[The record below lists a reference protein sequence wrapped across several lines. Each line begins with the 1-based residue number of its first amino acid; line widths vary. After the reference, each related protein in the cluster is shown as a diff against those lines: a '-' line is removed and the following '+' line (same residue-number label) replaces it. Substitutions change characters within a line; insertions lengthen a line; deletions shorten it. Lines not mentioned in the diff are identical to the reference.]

1 MDHIRSRRIALM
13 APVVFCLVSQ
23 QSQSAEYI
31 RAQEP
36 APASVVEVQSVM
48 KRAFTGTQV
57 DVGWPHPRVDEWL
70 KDRTPFV
77 RDTRFGIKPRTY
89 YLDQKNLDGSKNEAW
104 ALGGS
109 LYYVSGQWKE
119 LFSVSAELFTSQK
132 LYGPE
137 TRDGSELLKPGQDGF
152 TVLGTAYVQLQHKE
166 FLARLYRQRLNIPY
180 VNGDDDSMVANTFEA
195 YDARYLGRRLG
206 ISVGYIDKMK
216 TKSSDT
222 FQSMSEVAGV
232 PGSDKGV
239 ATVGAIVA
247 PTDNLIGGAVNFY
260 GFDLFNT
267 FFTQAHFTSVITDQL
282 EFELSG
288 QFTDQ
293 RSVGDALLGS
303 FDTQNGGARAALGYK
318 GAILSVAFNTTSNGA
333 AIRSPWGGYP
343 GFASQIVR
351 DFDRAGEDA
360 WLVGMSYHFKQQAL
374 KGLSVFGSF
383 ARGTGARDAT
393 THIALP
399 DESEFNM
406 TLDYL
411 PPKEVLRGLWFRVR
425 GLIVDQEGV
434 DDLTTGI
441 RVIVNYRYGFL

>member
-1 MDHIRSRRIALM
+1 M
-13 APVVFCLVSQ
+13 APVIFCLVSQ
-23 QSQSAEYI
+23 TGQAAEYI

-36 APASVVEVQSVM
+36 APESVVELQTMM
-48 KRAFTGTQV
+48 KRGFTETPV
-57 DVGWPHPRVDEWL
+57 DVGRPHPRMDEWL
-70 KDRTPFV
+70 KERTPFV

-89 YLDQKNLDGSKNEAW
+89 YLQNSNFDGSKNEAW

-109 LYYVSGQWKE
+109 LYYVSGLWKE

-137 TRDGSELLKPGQDGF
+137 ARDGTELLKPGQGGF

-166 FLARLYRQRLNIPY
+166 FLARLYRQRLNLPY
-180 VNGDDDSMVANTFEA
+180 VNGDDDRMLANTFEA

-206 ISVGYIDKMK
+206 IAVAYIDKMK

-232 PGSDKGV
+232 PGSGKGV
-239 ATVGAIVA
+239 ATIAAIVA
-247 PTDNLIGGAVNFY
+247 PTDNFNGGAINFY

-267 FFTQAHFTSVITDQL
+267 FYTQAHFTSIITDEL
-282 EFELSG
+282 EFGLSG

-303 FDTQNGGARAALGYK
+303 FDTQNGGARAAVSYK
-318 GAILSVAFNTTSNGA
+318 GAIFSLAFNTTSNGA
-333 AIRSPWGGYP
+333 AIQSPWGGYP
-343 GFASQIVR
+343 GFVSQMVR
-351 DFDRAGEDA
+351 DFNRAGEDA

-374 KGLSVFGSF
+374 AGLSMFGTF
-383 ARGTGARDAT
+383 ARGTDARDAT

-399 DESEFNM
+399 DESEFNI

-411 PPKEVLRGLWFRVR
+411 PTKDVLRGLWFRIR
-425 GLIVDQEGV
+425 GVIVDEAGA